1 MERTPHSTLARGANV
16 PAALRRSMLWFFRQ
30 LASRL
35 SDVGLARAAGSLS
48 FTTLL
53 GIVPLVTVTFAA
65 VAEFPA
71 FQQWVQVL
79 EAFLLR
85 YMLPES
91 ASGIVREYV
100 LGFAL
105 RAAQLR
111 GLAIVLVI
119 VTATLVFATIES
131 EINAIFRVGRG
142 RSYTRRI
149 IVYAVGLTLGP
160 VLVGASISLTS
171 WLIARSLAAVPI
183 RETIADTFVQS
194 IPFALTAIAYTLL
207 YRIVPA
213 KDVRWLAAIAGG
225 VPAAL
230 AFEIAKHAF
239 AWYVRNVP
247 TYELVYGAFAALPI
261 FLIWLFVCWVIV
273 LIGAGIAATL
283 DAGRHEAPR

>member
-1 MERTPHSTLARGANV
+1 
-16 PAALRRSMLWFFRQ
+16 MLWFFRQ

-35 SDVGLARAAGSLS
+35 SDVGLARTAGSLS

-53 GIVPLVTVTFAA
+53 GIVPLVTVALAA
-65 VAEFPA
+65 AAEFPA
-71 FQQWVQVL
+71 FEQWVKVL

-85 YMLPES
+85 YMLPGS
-91 ASGIVREYV
+91 ASAIVRDYV
-100 LGFAL
+100 LGFAE

-119 VTATLVFATIES
+119 VTAILVFATIEM
-131 EINAIFRVGRG
+131 EINAIFRAGRG
-142 RSYTRRI
+142 RSYTRRL

-160 VLVGASISLTS
+160 VLVGASISLTT
-171 WLIARSLAAVPI
+171 WLVGRSLAAVPI
-183 RETIADTFVQS
+183 RESLADAFVGAV
-194 IPFALTAIAYTLL
+194 PFALTAIAFTLL
-207 YRIVPA
+207 YRMVPA
-213 KDVRWLAAIAGG
+213 KEVRWIAAIAGG
-225 VPAAL
+225 VLAAL
-230 AFEIAKHAF
+230 AFEVAKHAF

-283 DAGRHEAPR
+283 DAGKRVAPP